1 MSENDPT
8 TDPLADFNLDGID
21 FGIGDPDAIQTRP
34 VHINLSLLSDSADAE
49 EVDHELDQGLNDK
62 PNVKPPAKP
71 HSDKRCELNPL
82 PLEWPDG
89 LYHFKGS
96 PRWWMGLDVYY
107 DFSWSE
113 KVPHNQER
121 FLRCQTLATFAKKN
135 GKPDKSP
142 AILLTQREHPK
153 PILKKTDSHIIL
165 VVSIDGYLTL
175 KPQSAEAYFFS
186 CHSVDPE
193 VVQEYSNNPDLFT
206 EVLKQNPDILKQFL
220 SQDQDLLRRLLG
232 QDPGLLEQI
241 VNDNLGKTN
250 IAIWAKQNSDRLEDL
265 QTILDENRTGSD
277 RTKKALDQLLKQW
290 AIGGVDDA
298 DIVSLVK
305 VMTDTSQLS
314 CIIKALAD
322 KTDELSKLKPL
333 GHDDGNRMVAAAL
346 RTAHRTP
353 ALNRLVTF
361 IEQDVLEKQFQ
372 RLFDANWWMLGRHYV
387 KRIENRELAARTQ
400 IDILLQSADNYYDL
414 FELKRSKTEIFKPYD
429 EDRTVLVLRSEVND
443 AVTQTIQYIYTL
455 ERHLEINRSPP
466 VNLDLLR
473 LNTYVVIGFIAD
485 DDPERQA
492 KRLALRL
499 YNSHLHRIKVVTYDE
514 IVRIAQQVISSNKGE
529 MEAAL
534 QLETEFEK
542 EDQEQAKA
550 DQQLAPDR

>member
-1 MSENDPT
+1 
-8 TDPLADFNLDGID
+8 
-21 FGIGDPDAIQTRP
+21 
-34 VHINLSLLSDSADAE
+34 
-49 EVDHELDQGLNDK
+49 
-62 PNVKPPAKP
+62 
-71 HSDKRCELNPL
+71 
-82 PLEWPDG
+82 
-89 LYHFKGS
+89 
-96 PRWWMGLDVYY
+96 
-107 DFSWSE
+107 
-113 KVPHNQER
+113 
-121 FLRCQTLATFAKKN
+121 
-135 GKPDKSP
+135 
-142 AILLTQREHPK
+142 
-153 PILKKTDSHIIL
+153 
-165 VVSIDGYLTL
+165 
-175 KPQSAEAYFFS
+175 
-186 CHSVDPE
+186 
-193 VVQEYSNNPDLFT
+193 
-206 EVLKQNPDILKQFL
+206 
-220 SQDQDLLRRLLG
+220 
-232 QDPGLLEQI
+232 
-241 VNDNLGKTN
+241 
-250 IAIWAKQNSDRLEDL
+250 
-265 QTILDENRTGSD
+265 
-277 RTKKALDQLLKQW
+277 
-290 AIGGVDDA
+290 
-298 DIVSLVK
+298 
-305 VMTDTSQLS
+305 
-314 CIIKALAD
+314 
-322 KTDELSKLKPL
+322 
-333 GHDDGNRMVAAAL
+333 MVAAAL